1 MVKERKYKLVIFDL
15 DGTLMNTSPGIFES
29 ANKTR
34 EAMGLS
40 REEDLSVM
48 SRFIGPPIKD
58 CFRVTYNMTD
68 EKQIEEAV
76 TIFRGFYTS
85 HGMYQAVPFQGMK
98 DTLKSLKD
106 QGYLLAVGTMK
117 HGSTAKAMMTHF
129 GFDPYFDEVAGSDEH
144 GVLTKG
150 LIVQSLC
157 EQFGVLPSEAVLVGD
172 TMHDALGAEFAHV
185 DFIAAQ
191 YGFGFPDGVEVGK
204 GIDAVIAQPLDLLPL
219 LRAE

>member
-34 EAMGLS
+34 ERMGLPI
-40 REEDLSVM
+40 EEDLSVL

-76 TIFRGFYTS
+76 TIFREFYTTQ
-85 HGMYQAVPFQGMK
+85 GMYHAIPFDGMK
-98 DTLKSLKD
+98 DTLKALQD

-129 GFDPYFDEVAGSDEH
+129 GFDPYFAEVAGSDEH
-144 GVLTKG
+144 GTLTKG
-150 LIVQSLC
+150 LIVQALC
-157 EQFGVLPSEAVLVGD
+157 EQFGVLPSQAVLVGD
-172 TMHDALGAEFAHV
+172 TMHDSLGAEYAQV

-191 YGFGFPDGVEVGK
+191 YGFGFPDGVTVGK
-204 GIDAVIAQPLDLLPL
+204 GIDAVITKPLDLLPL
-219 LRAE
+219 LIDA